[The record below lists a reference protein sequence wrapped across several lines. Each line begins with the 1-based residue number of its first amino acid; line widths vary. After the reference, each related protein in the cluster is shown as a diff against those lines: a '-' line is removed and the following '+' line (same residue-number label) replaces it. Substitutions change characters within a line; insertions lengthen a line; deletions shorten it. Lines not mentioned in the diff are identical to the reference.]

1 MELNEFISTTTLNT
15 LGLLFDLF
23 GVLLLFKFGLPSDI
37 DKNGSIGIILE
48 QEDEDE
54 KKKWIQYNFWSKTG
68 LGFISLGFILQII
81 SNYY

>member
-1 MELNEFISTTTLNT
+1 MELNEFISTITLNT

-48 QEDEDE
+48 QEDE
-54 KKKWIQYNFWSKTG
+54 KKEWIQYNFWSKTG